1 MAEQRLNKSLS
12 RVLEHAI
19 EEAAARRAAMVEAE
33 HLLLALA
40 SDGSLAANRILIEAG
55 LDRSTIET
63 ALGRERTESLAAIGI
78 GPLEEKRFEATPRQ
92 SRPGWGT
99 STKEAIQRGRA
110 AGGQDGRRRPAET
123 ELLVGILTAGLGTVP
138 RALDF
143 AGVDRDQLLVRARAV

>member
-1 MAEQRLNKSLS
+1 MAEQKLNKSLS

-19 EEAAARRAAMVEAE
+19 EEATARRAPMVEAE

-40 SDGSLAANRILIEAG
+40 SDESLAAHHVLIEAG
-55 LDRSTIET
+55 LDRSAIES
-63 ALGRERTESLAAIGI
+63 ALGRERAEGLAAIGI
-78 GPLEEKRFEATPRQ
+78 GPLEEKLFEATPRQ

-123 ELLVGILTAGLGTVP
+123 ELLVGILMAGLGTVP
-138 RALDF
+138 RALAF
-143 AGVDRDQLLVRARAV
+143 AGVDRDRLLDRARTA